1 MKIKHLRKS
10 FHTRAHIL
18 YDLCHDS
25 YPDRTRDADH
35 MLCHVLTRWYKSPA
49 AGPLGRCKP
58 GYDDGG
64 TSLLPARQ
72 AFLEG

>member
-25 YPDRTRDADH
+25 YRIGRRDADH
-35 MLCHVLTRWYKSPA
+35 MLYHVLMRWYKSPA
-49 AGPLGRCKP
+49 ASPLDRCKP
-58 GYDDGG
+58 GYDDDG

-72 AFLEG
+72 AFLKG